1 MIKSDAATK
10 KPKRPSLL
18 SEQVKLTPLQFVQ
31 GLRRKYSFGM
41 PTGDRY
47 RRLVAEHLGAKL
59 NADFDVPQEFIA
71 AYKKVCEGK

>member
-1 MIKSDAATK
+1 M
-10 KPKRPSLL
+10 PSLL

-41 PTGDRY
+41 PKGDRY

-59 NADFDVPQEFIA
+59 NAEFDVPQEFIA
-71 AYKKVCEGK
+71 AYKKVCGGK